1 MKEDKPYGEI
11 RHEAKMEEMK
21 KYLDPIGYAKSK
33 VIKQI
38 DGYQE
43 IVKGIEDLTDSYK
56 YAIQGIKDKIKA
68 YFSEELQMDETPMGA
83 LKRNQIRKELVDFA
97 NR

>member
-1 MKEDKPYGEI
+1 MKED
-11 RHEAKMEEMK
+11 
-21 KYLDPIGYAKSK
+21 PIEYAQNKL
-33 VIKQI
+33 IKQI
-38 DGYQE
+38 DSCEE

-68 YFSEELQMDETPMGA
+68 YFSDEIQLDETPLGA

-97 NR
+97 HR

>member
-1 MKEDKPYGEI
+1 MKED
-11 RHEAKMEEMK
+11 
-21 KYLDPIGYAKSK
+21 PIQYAQNKL
-33 VIKQI
+33 IKQI
-38 DGYQE
+38 DSCEE

-68 YFSEELQMDETPMGA
+68 YFSDEIQNDETPLGA

-97 NR
+97 HR

>member
-11 RHEAKMEEMK
+11 RHEAKLAYMK
-21 KYLDPIGYAKSK
+21 DPIGFAQDKL
-33 VIKQI
+33 IKQI
-38 DGYQE
+38 DGYEE

-68 YFSEELQMDETPMGA
+68 YFSDELQMDETPMGA
-83 LKRNQIRKELVDFA
+83 LKRNQIRKELLEFA
-97 NR
+97 QR

>member
-1 MKEDKPYGEI
+1 MKED
-11 RHEAKMEEMK
+11 
-21 KYLDPIGYAKSK
+21 PIQYAQNKL
-33 VIKQI
+33 IKQI
-38 DGYQE
+38 DTCEE

-68 YFSEELQMDETPMGA
+68 YFSDEIQLDETPLGA

-97 NR
+97 HR

>member
-1 MKEDKPYGEI
+1 MKEDKSYGEI
-11 RHEAKMEEMK
+11 RHEAKLAYMK
-21 KYLDPIGYAKSK
+21 DPIGFAQKK
-33 VIKQI
+33 IIKNM
-38 DGYQE
+38 DDYQE
-43 IVKGIEDLTDSYK
+43 IVKGIEDLTESYK

-68 YFSEELQMDETPMGA
+68 YFSDEIQTDETPMGA

>member
-1 MKEDKPYGEI
+1 MKED
-11 RHEAKMEEMK
+11 
-21 KYLDPIGYAKSK
+21 PIEYAQNKL
-33 VIKQI
+33 IKQI
-38 DGYQE
+38 DSCEE

-68 YFSEELQMDETPMGA
+68 YFSDEIQNDETPLGA

-97 NR
+97 HR

>member
-11 RHEAKMEEMK
+11 RHEVKLDYMK
-21 KYLDPIGYAKSK
+21 DPIKYAQNKLM
-33 VIKQI
+33 KQL
-38 DGYQE
+38 DSCEE

-68 YFSEELQMDETPMGA
+68 YFSDEIQNDETPLGA

-97 NR
+97 HR